1 MGGGNGQKSKMAR
14 EKNMEKLKASSKGE
28 KSARSKQ
35 ESNVYSG
42 HVSGADNLI
51 ATARVEEITCGSTIV
66 LLS

>member
-35 ESNVYSG
+35 ESNVYSVQG
-42 HVSGADNLI
+42 MHANLYLHHV
-51 ATARVEEITCGSTIV
+51 
-66 LLS
+66 